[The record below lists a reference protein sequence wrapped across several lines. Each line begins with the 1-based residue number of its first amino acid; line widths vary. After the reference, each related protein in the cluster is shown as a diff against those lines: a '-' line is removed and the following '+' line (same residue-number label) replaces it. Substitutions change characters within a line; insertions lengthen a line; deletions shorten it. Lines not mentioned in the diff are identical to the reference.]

1 MAEWRIRTNVE
12 PARSAKEN
20 APPVSWRGV
29 SFCCCVDA
37 YTVTVS
43 ATSLNSLI

>member
-1 MAEWRIRTNVE
+1 MKKALQRVANEKQPWPVLLTRAVNRTD
-12 PARSAKEN
+12 
-20 APPVSWRGV
+20 AP
-29 SFCCCVDA
+29 DA